1 MTLPPP
7 NPQSHAAPLDP
18 SDQQLI
24 ELILSCYARGIFPM
38 GTSRPGPL
46 GLAGAL
52 LEDGPVDWVSVDPR
66 SILPLDGLIISRSL
80 RAKIRKRTFTITLDR
95 AFEQVIQQC
104 ATVTRSRNQ
113 LLGED
118 PHEPAA
124 VADHDDESEPAA
136 DDNPTWINPWI
147 IDAFTKLHRAGYA
160 HSVEAWLT
168 PDISAD
174 NPAPKPMLVG
184 GLYGLHLGSAFFGE
198 SMFSRPDL
206 GGTDASKVC
215 LVHLVDHLRSR
226 GFTLLDTQYANPHM
240 QRLGVIEIPVA
251 KYLKLLK
258 NALSTSATW

>member
-7 NPQSHAAPLDP
+7 NPQSHSAPLDP
-18 SDQQLI
+18 SDQRLI

-46 GLAGAL
+46 GLPGAL

-80 RAKIRKRTFTITLDR
+80 RSKIRKGTFTITLDR
-95 AFEQVIQQC
+95 AFEQVITQC

-118 PHEPAA
+118 ASKPAADREEPEPA
-124 VADHDDESEPAA
+124 AA

-168 PDISAD
+168 PTPTAD
-174 NPAPKPMLVG
+174 NPAPIPLLVG
-184 GLYGLHLGSAFFGE
+184 GLYGLHLGAAFFGE

-215 LVHLVDHLRSR
+215 LAHLADHLRSR
-226 GFTLLDTQYANPHM
+226 RFTLLDTQYANPHM
-240 QRLGVIEIPVA
+240 QRLGVIEIPA
-251 KYLKLLK
+251 TKYLKLLK
-258 NALSTSATW
+258 NALSTPATW

>member
-1 MTLPPP
+1 MTLPQPTRP
-7 NPQSHAAPLDP
+7 RPLHP
-18 SDQQLI
+18 SDRQLI

-46 GLAGAL
+46 GLPGAL

-80 RAKIRKRTFTITLDR
+80 RSKIRKPTFTITFDH
-95 AFEQVIQQC
+95 AFDQVIQQC
-104 ATVTRSRNQ
+104 ATVKRSRNQ
-113 LLGED
+113 LLGEGE
-118 PHEPAA
+118 PPPAA
-124 VADHDDESEPAA
+124 ESINHDDDA
-136 DDNPTWINPWI
+136 DDNPSWINPWI
-147 IDAFTKLHRAGYA
+147 IDAYTKLHHAGYA

-168 PDISAD
+168 LTPTAD
-174 NPAPKPMLVG
+174 NPAPIPILVG

-206 GGTDASKVC
+206 GGTDASKVA
-215 LVHLVDHLRSR
+215 LAHLVNHLNAR

-240 QRLGVIEIPVA
+240 QRLGIIEIPAA

-258 NALSTSATW
+258 AAVNRPTQW